1 MLPTPSSVPAFTSE
15 GAPTGM
21 ATSEGVGSKEKI
33 VYSEGGIDSV
43 KNTTDHVKPHKLSL
57 ESLLK
62 RYKISDKHQGPRPYK
77 FQNPGLQYKYD
88 APTKSWAMQELMLQ
102 NVTRSLNHIFNT
114 NGHKE
119 SIDSLLKGSQSKIWS
134 ESLSNEL
141 GRLAQG
147 VNSVKGNDVVD
158 FIPKSDVPT
167 NRIVTYANMI
177 CDYRPHKSEKFR
189 VRLTVGG
196 DRLVYDDDAASPAAS
211 LLETKLLLNST
222 ISDASKGARFMTLDI
237 KDFFLQTVMERPE
250 YMRIHSK
257 YFLQEMREKYKIDSI
272 IAPDGYVYCKI
283 KRGMYGL
290 KQAARL
296 AYDKLREN
304 LKMHGYSP
312 DKYSPNIWV
321 HEHHSTKFCLCVD
334 DFGVKYTS
342 QKEADHLIGALQ
354 ESYDITIDKSG
365 KSFCGLDLEW
375 NYEKDMWILV

>member
-1 MLPTPSSVPAFTSE
+1 M
-15 GAPTGM
+15 
-21 ATSEGVGSKEKI
+21 
-33 VYSEGGIDSV
+33 
-43 KNTTDHVKPHKLSL
+43 
-57 ESLLK
+57 LK
-62 RYKISDKHQGPRPYK
+62 RYKISDRNQGTRPYK

-88 APTKSWAMQELMLQ
+88 APTKSWAVQELMLQ

-272 IAPDGYVYCKI
+272 IAPDGYVY
-283 KRGMYGL
+283 
-290 KQAARL
+290 
-296 AYDKLREN
+296 
-304 LKMHGYSP
+304 
-312 DKYSPNIWV
+312 
-321 HEHHSTKFCLCVD
+321 
-334 DFGVKYTS
+334 
-342 QKEADHLIGALQ
+342 
-354 ESYDITIDKSG
+354 
-365 KSFCGLDLEW
+365 
-375 NYEKDMWILV
+375 